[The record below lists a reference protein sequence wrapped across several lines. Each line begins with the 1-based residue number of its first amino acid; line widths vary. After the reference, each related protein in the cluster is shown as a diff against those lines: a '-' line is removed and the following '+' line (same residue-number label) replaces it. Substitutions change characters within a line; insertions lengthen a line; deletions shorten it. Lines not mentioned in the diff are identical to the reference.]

1 MTLREVREEIDQ
13 IDKEII
19 ALVLKRTRLAGK
31 VLKEKRVEDQQVND
45 EVQNQ
50 IVLNRAAEY
59 ATELNLDVGEVKNI
73 FKILIRMNIE
83 KQKELMGDGN
93 LP

>member
-59 ATELNLDVGEVKNI
+59 ATELNLDAGEVKNI

>member
-1 MTLREVREEIDQ
+1 VTLREVREEIDQ

-59 ATELNLDVGEVKNI
+59 ATELNLDAGEVKNI